1 MLSSDLFRMSTLQIY
16 RKMRRYRGVLLGIAL
31 GIAGLVTVLTMGD
44 SVEGDLGYNL
54 ELLGS
59 ATIVK
64 ATWEFD
70 RSTRWHQG
78 QFYDRDVEAAKKIPG
93 VRSVAPMVW
102 SSQIFS
108 YNDHKCKGRLMGVEP
123 IFFETIHLPTSSG
136 YPINDDDIKSRR
148 SVCVIGKK
156 FVENL
161 FKDDPSPIGKSLDAG
176 GHLFQ
181 VIGIIGGVED
191 PGFEES
197 VLIPLPVARSR
208 FKDMYPIRNIYIRA
222 ESWND
227 VARIHK
233 EAGEV
238 LRANQPGY
246 ADAIDVISYPE
257 RIQTIQNAVLLVKLF
272 LYAALGVTLLLGGLG
287 ITNVMLAAVRER
299 TTEIGLRKA
308 VGATESMIMSQFLLE
323 SVLISL
329 IGAVLGIVVGSL
341 SVEVLRF
348 AFGTVP
354 NYSVLLASLVGGVVF
369 AFVLG
374 ILSGYLP
381 AKRASKLDPAESMRF
396 E

>member
-1 MLSSDLFRMSTLQIY
+1 MSTLQIY
-16 RKMRRYRGVLLGIAL
+16 RKQRRYRGVLVGIAL

-44 SVEGDLGYNL
+44 SVEADLGYNL

-70 RSTRWHQG
+70 RTTRWHQG
-78 QFYDRDVEAAKKIPG
+78 QFYDKDVEDAKKIPG

-102 SSQIFS
+102 SGQIFS
-108 YNDHKCKGRLMGVEP
+108 FNDRKSKGRLMGVEP
-123 IFFETIHLPTSSG
+123 VFFDTIHLPTSSG
-136 YPINDDDIKSRR
+136 DKFNDDDVKLRR
-148 SVCVIGKK
+148 SVCVIGKTL
-156 FVENL
+156 VENL
-161 FKDDPSPIGKSLDAG
+161 FKDDRKPLGKSIDAG

-181 VIGIIGGVED
+181 IIGIIGGVED
-191 PGFEES
+191 PGFDES

-208 FKDMYPIRNIYIRA
+208 FTAMYPIRNIYIRA

-227 VARIHK
+227 VDSIQKR
-233 EAGEV
+233 AGEI

-246 ADAIDVISYPE
+246 ADAIEVISYPE
-257 RIQTIQNAVLLVKLF
+257 RIKTIQNAVLLVKLF
-272 LYAALGVTLLLGGLG
+272 LYAALGVTLVLAGLG

-308 VGATESMIMSQFLLE
+308 VGATESMVMSQFLLE
-323 SVLISL
+323 SVLISML
-329 IGAVLGIVVGSL
+329 GACFGILVGTV
-341 SVEVLRF
+341 SVEVLRY
-348 AFGTVP
+348 AFGTAP
-354 NYSVLLASLVGGVVF
+354 NYSVLMASLMGGVIF

-381 AKRASKLDPAESMRF
+381 AKKASKLDPAESMRF